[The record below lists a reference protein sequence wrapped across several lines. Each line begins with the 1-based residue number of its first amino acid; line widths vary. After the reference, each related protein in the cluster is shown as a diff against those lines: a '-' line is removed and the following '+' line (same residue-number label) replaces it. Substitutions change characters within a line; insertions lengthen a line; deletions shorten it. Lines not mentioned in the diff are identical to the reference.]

1 MAARRCLLILLLFL
15 LHSVL
20 MHNAGSAQL
29 EPQSA
34 AQTATLT
41 ASEYIAQL
49 DALASSVKQLARPDD
64 AAKLLQDIPP
74 VWHIRSEHIQ
84 AEPGIFDVSS
94 EWLRDDLNS
103 WQRKPSREIQDRI
116 AGHLQ
121 TLGSEAA
128 SFQQPPSDES
138 RRRVLLNGI
147 LAGREFQDLHGP
159 TWLDRLK
166 QRILEALIRMLGR
179 IFRSSAVPTIGNV
192 VVYGFMAL
200 AVLAVAYW
208 MYRTIR
214 NNAGMDEIV
223 PHMLPVSSKGWKL
236 WMNEARL
243 AAEQGNWRDAI
254 HLAYWC
260 GISFLEAQELWRPDV
275 ARTPREYLR
284 LLPAA
289 SEHRLTLGALTRTF
303 ELVWYGKQQADASAF
318 SETLAQLEKLGC
330 LSN

>member
-1 MAARRCLLILLLFL
+1 MVARRWLLILLLVL
-15 LHSVL
+15 LHNVL
-20 MHNAGSAQL
+20 LHNACSARS
-29 EPQSA
+29 ESESAPQR
-34 AQTATLT
+34 ATLT
-41 ASEYIAQL
+41 ASEYITQL
-49 DALASSVKQLARPDD
+49 DALASSVQQLAQPDD
-64 AAKLLQDIPP
+64 ARKLLQDIPP
-74 VWHIRSEHIQ
+74 VWHIQAEHIQ
-84 AEPGIFDVSS
+84 AKAGIFDVSS
-94 EWLRDDLNS
+94 EWLRDDLNN
-103 WQRKPSREIQDRI
+103 WRRKPSREILDRI
-116 AGHLQ
+116 ACHLQ
-121 TLGSEAA
+121 TLRSEAA

-138 RRRVLLNGI
+138 RKRVLLNGI
-147 LAGREFQDLHGP
+147 LASREFQDLHGP
-159 TWLDRLK
+159 TWLDRLN

-223 PHMLPVSSKGWKL
+223 PHILPVSSKGWKL

-289 SEHRLTLGALTRTF
+289 SEQRPTLGALTRTF
-303 ELVWYGKQQADASAF
+303 ELVWYGKHEGDARAF

-330 LSN
+330 QSN